1 MDKINDNAFRVMCN
15 MWGVDKA
22 VKAAARMGMKPTQ
35 KQIETEKRKEM
46 ESQERWNGIFK
57 PKEGT

>member
-22 VKAAARMGMKPTQ
+22 VKAAVRMGMKPTQ
-35 KQIETEKRKEM
+35 EQIETEKRKEM
-46 ESQERWNGIFK
+46 ESQERWNSIFK
-57 PKEGT
+57 PKEDA